1 MAIRGKYDIGSMDR
15 YCSFQ
20 EVLSSKTTGGS
31 VAKVFTH
38 SFYAWCSRIMIGD
51 GTEEYVND
59 RLISPYRYKYRTH
72 YSTGIHEAMRL
83 VDETVIYD
91 IRAINPDGLW
101 IDMYVEKVTL

>member
-1 MAIRGKYDIGSMDR
+1 MAIRGKYNIGSMDR

-20 EVLSSKTTGGS
+20 DVVSTKTTGGS

-38 SFYAWCSRIMIGD
+38 SFYAWCSREMIGD

-72 YSTGIHEAMRL
+72 YTTGINEAMRM
-83 VDETVIYD
+83 VDDSQIYD
-91 IRAINPDGLW
+91 IKAINPDGLF
-101 IDMYVEKVTL
+101 IEMYVEKVTL